1 MSGQKRISK
10 ELAELTKTPPSG
22 TSITLLSDSDI
33 YSWKID
39 LLGPDKSPYAGGTFT
54 LHLLLPT
61 DYPFKPPTLNFQTKI
76 YHPNVT
82 NDDKGNMC
90 LGMLRADAWK
100 PSSRIEAVLAFAK
113 QLLLEPNADDAV
125 EAGIAKEYKE
135 DRKEFVK
142 KAKQWTKM
150 YAMAKK

>member
-1 MSGQKRISK
+1 
-10 ELAELTKTPPSG
+10 
-22 TSITLLSDSDI
+22 
-33 YSWKID
+33 
-39 LLGPDKSPYAGGTFT
+39 
-54 LHLLLPT
+54 
-61 DYPFKPPTLNFQTKI
+61 
-76 YHPNVT
+76 
-82 NDDKGNMC
+82 MC